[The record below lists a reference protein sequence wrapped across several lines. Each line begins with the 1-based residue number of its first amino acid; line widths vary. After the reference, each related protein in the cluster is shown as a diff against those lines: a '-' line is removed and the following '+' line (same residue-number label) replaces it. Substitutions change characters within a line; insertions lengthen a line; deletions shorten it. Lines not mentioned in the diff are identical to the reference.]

1 MTLEICQVD
10 FEQKTITGLGF
21 LSTFTRFA
29 RAKIIAVE
37 ITNCFF
43 CYVTGDQA
51 LTHID
56 IFGDFNKSWKPFQ
69 RN

>member
-29 RAKIIAVE
+29 RAKIIAVA

-43 CYVTGDQA
+43 CYVTA
-51 LTHID
+51 T
-56 IFGDFNKSWKPFQ
+56 KP
-69 RN
+69 